1 MPDRKEICQIQ
12 LKTVERLRQPGVL
25 LSDVWD
31 FAKCIIFACFQ
42 RCHRSKWHVFENADL
57 WRFLARAGW
66 PFIGGLGRL
75 DTRAPFRVQMMQW
88 FFQPLARVPTEVQA
102 NQAG

>member
-1 MPDRKEICQIQ
+1 MSN
-12 LKTVERLRQPGVL
+12 KTENCRTSQTARSL

-57 WRFLARAGW
+57 WCFLASTGCAC
-66 PFIGGLGRL
+66 IGGVGHLEPSPG
-75 DTRAPFRVQMMQW
+75 AHVPSRVEMMEW
-88 FFQPLARVPTEVQA
+88 FFHPLARVPTEVQVS
-102 NQAG
+102 QAG